1 MDKETIKEIRM
12 AIQENRV
19 DDFKRMA
26 SENSDTLE
34 VVTFFGTFLHD
45 AASYRCARTDV
56 AGLLEYCLRMLW
68 NSRYIAVFD

>member
-45 AASYRCARTDV
+45 AAI
-56 AGLLEYCLRMLW
+56 LEVMKLPNILW
-68 NSRYIAVFD
+68 TME